1 MTKLKFNG
9 NLKNLGFPS
18 ALVAIVLALTALLPL
33 LLPGSK
39 AQTGPLL
46 APTNRQVSTSAI
58 QNPTVIRSQNVVVN
72 IQQLK
77 DPQLSR
83 LTVPLFDGATV
94 ILARNRVETTRE
106 GGFLWHGKIADQPG
120 SFVILSA
127 VGEVLIGNIATQNGE
142 RYQIRY
148 LGQGVHSLRQI
159 DQSKFPDEAPPSPPS
174 TTPSLGDRERDTCA
188 TDPPSDIDVM
198 AVYTATT
205 RSAAGGT
212 NAIVAEIYLAVAETN
227 QSYINSDIDQRLRLV
242 HLAEVNYAESG
253 NSTTDKNRLREPADG
268 HMDNVHTLRDTYA
281 ADLVIL
287 VTESLNACGEAY
299 GIMGTVGNAFES
311 DAFCVVQRSCATGNY
326 SFGHELAH
334 LMGARH
340 DWFVSQVNNQP
351 YPYNH
356 GFTKPTPTAP
366 ATPWR
371 TVMAYNDACEAIGA
385 DCLRVP
391 YYSNPNVNYP
401 VGGDAMGVANGP
413 EQADNHQ
420 TLNNTA
426 LTVANFRCSSP
437 GVNDVWMKDR
447 WNDTG
452 LEPDPNTAGESM
464 SRSPYIWIRNDQ
476 DAELINQHQHQNP
489 IFGQTNW
496 VYVKLH
502 NGDAAAA
509 NGNLELYYAQASTG
523 LSWPADWTLLT
534 TIPVN
539 GFPAHST
546 RIVEAQWDN
555 LPGVGH
561 YCMLARWNSAS
572 DPMNGEG
579 ANIGA
584 NVRNNNN
591 LVWRNLNIIDLAEDK
606 DTASAS
612 FIVRNPSWSTTP
624 YSLLIRTPPSEL
636 DNSFTKLGQVFIQF
650 DPLLLA
656 AWQQGGSKGSGFIN
670 TPQGYLVISPNGA
683 LFENLRLPPSAIGRV
698 NLTFKKL
705 ATTPKRRF
713 NVDAIQFD
721 PLKATLPSAEP
732 AIGGVSYEIH
742 TDVNFDK

>member
-1 MTKLKFNG
+1 MTKLKFIG
-9 NLKNLGFPS
+9 NLKNWGFPYG
-18 ALVAIVLALTALLPL
+18 LVAIGLALTALLPL

-39 AQTGPLL
+39 AQTSSLL
-46 APTNRQVSTSAI
+46 APTNSQVSTNAK

-94 ILARNRVETTRE
+94 ILTRSRVETTRE

-120 SFVILSA
+120 SHVILSA
-127 VGEVLIGNIATQNGE
+127 VGDVLIGNIATQNGE

-148 LGQGVHSLRQI
+148 LGQGLHSLRQI
-159 DQSKFPDEAPPSPPS
+159 DPSKFPDEAPPTRPS
-174 TTPSLGDRERDTCA
+174 TTTIRSDTGRDTCA

-205 RSAAGGT
+205 RIAAGGT
-212 NAIVAEIYLAVAETN
+212 NAIVAEIYLAAAETN
-227 QSYINSDIDQRLRLV
+227 QSYINSDIDQRVRLV
-242 HLAEVNYAESG
+242 HLAEVNYAETG
-253 NSTTDKNRLREPADG
+253 IANTDKTRLREPADG

-287 VTESLNACGEAY
+287 VTESLNACGSAY
-299 GIMGTVGNAFES
+299 DIMSTVGNAFES
-311 DAFCVVQRSCATGNY
+311 NAFCVVARSCATGNY
-326 SFGHELAH
+326 SFAHELAH

-340 DWFVSQVNNQP
+340 DWDADPTNNSP
-351 YPYNH
+351 YTYNH
-356 GFTKPTPTAP
+356 GFVMANPTAGD
-366 ATPWR
+366 PWR
-371 TVMAYNDACEAIGA
+371 TVMAYDSCAFPGCA
-385 DCLRVP
+385 RVP
-391 YYSNPNVNYP
+391 YFSNPNVNYP

-452 LEPDPNTAGESM
+452 LEPDPNTVGESM

-476 DAELINQHQHQNP
+476 DAELVNQHQHQNP
-489 IFGQTNW
+489 ISGQTNW
-496 VYVKLH
+496 IYVKMH
-502 NGDAAAA
+502 NGGAMAA
-509 NGNLELYYAQASTG
+509 NGNLELYFAQASSG
-523 LSWPADWTLLT
+523 LSWPGDWTLLT

-539 GFPAHST
+539 GFAAHST

-555 LPGVGH
+555 LPGPGH
-561 YCMLARWNSAS
+561 YCMLARWNSAG

-579 ANIGA
+579 ANIGS

-591 LVWRNLNIIDLAEDK
+591 LVWRNLNIIDLSEDK

-612 FIVRNPSWSTTP
+612 FIVRNPSWSSLP

-636 DNSFTKLGQVFIQF
+636 NNSFTKLGQVYIQF
-650 DPLLLA
+650 DPVLLT
-656 AWQQGGSKGSGFIN
+656 AWQQGGSKGGGFVK
-670 TPQGYLVISPNGA
+670 TPQGYLVTSPNGA
-683 LFENLRLPPSAIGRV
+683 MFENLRLPFSAIGRV

-713 NVDAIQFD
+713 NLDAIQFN
-721 PLKATLPSAEP
+721 PLIAPLPNAEQ
-732 AIGGVSYEIH
+732 AIGAVSYEIH

>member
-1 MTKLKFNG
+1 MTNLKFNG
-9 NLKNLGFPS
+9 NWKNWGFPS
-18 ALVAIVLALTALLPL
+18 GLVAIGLALTALLPL
-33 LLPGSK
+33 LLPDSK
-39 AQTGPLL
+39 AQTTTLL
-46 APTNRQVSTSAI
+46 APTNTQVSTNAK

-83 LTVPLFDGATV
+83 LTVPLFGGATV
-94 ILARNRVETTRE
+94 ALTRNRVETTRE

-120 SFVILSA
+120 SSVILSV

-159 DQSKFPDEAPPSPPS
+159 DQSKFPDEAPPIRPPI
-174 TTPSLGDRERDTCA
+174 TTPQRGDTGRDTCA

-198 AVYTATT
+198 VVYTAAT

-212 NAIVAEIYLAVAETN
+212 NAIVGEIYLAVEETN

-242 HLAEVNYAESG
+242 HLAEVNYAE
-253 NSTTDKNRLREPADG
+253 TADIYLDLDRLQDPGDG
-268 HMDNVHTLRDTYA
+268 DMDNVHTLRDTYA
-281 ADLVIL
+281 ADV
-287 VTESLNACGEAY
+287 VSLFVENVEPCGLGY
-299 GIMGTVGNAFES
+299 VMTTVGNAFES
-311 DAFCVVQRSCATGNY
+311 YAFSVVKRSCATGYY
-326 SFGHELAH
+326 SFGHELGH
-334 LMGARH
+334 NMGATH
-340 DWFVSQVNNQP
+340 DWYVNDAGA
-351 YPYNH
+351 YPYSH
-356 GFTKPTPTAP
+356 CFVKVTPTAP
-366 ATPWR
+366 AEPWR
-371 TVMAYNDACEAIGA
+371 TVMAYRDECQANGLL
-385 DCLRVP
+385 DCMRVQ
-391 YYSNPNVNYP
+391 YFSNPNVNYP

-413 EQADNHQ
+413 QPADNHQ

-426 LTVANFRCSSP
+426 MTVANFRCSSP

-476 DAELINQHQHQNP
+476 DTELVNQHLHQNP
-489 IFGQTNW
+489 ILGQTNW
-496 VYVKLH
+496 IYVKMH
-502 NGDAAAA
+502 NGGAMAA

-523 LSWPADWTLLT
+523 LSWPADWTLVT

-539 GFPAHST
+539 GFAAHST

-555 LPGVGH
+555 LPGAGH
-561 YCMLARWNSAS
+561 YCMLARWNSAG

-579 ANIGA
+579 ANISS

-591 LVWRNLNIIDLAEDK
+591 LVWRNLNIVDLSEDK
-606 DTASAS
+606 NTASAS
-612 FIVRNPSWSTTP
+612 FIVRNPSWSSLP

-636 DNSFTKLGQVFIQF
+636 NNSFTSLGQVFIQF
-650 DPLLLA
+650 DPALLA
-656 AWQQGGSKGSGFIN
+656 AWQQGGSKGGGFVK
-670 TPQGYLVISPNGA
+670 TPQGFLVTSPNGA
-683 LFENLRLPPSAIGRV
+683 LFENLRLPQSAIGRV

-713 NVDAIQFD
+713 NLDAIQFN
-721 PLKATLPSAEP
+721 PLMAPLPNAEP

-742 TDVNFDK
+742 TEVNFDK